1 MTTTSSTTNTAA
13 STIPTSLLNGGSTKS
28 DKTTEASDRFKL
40 LVTQMQN
47 QDPLNPMDNA
57 QVTSQMA
64 QINTVTGIEKLNTTV
79 TGLNSSMASAQLMQS
94 VGMVGHTVLLEGNK
108 LAVNDKRVG
117 TGGVELTSD
126 ASNVK
131 VEILS
136 ASGATLDTLDLG
148 AAKAG
153 QHGFEWTVPE
163 NIATNGLQ
171 FKVTATSGTTTISST
186 PLMTDMVDAV
196 SSKDGGLNLQLR
208 LSGDTAY
215 SKVKALS

>member
-1 MTTTSSTTNTAA
+1 MVTATNTTTNGIPNNLLNNNTA
-13 STIPTSLLNGGSTKS
+13 KS
-28 DKTTEASDRFKL
+28 DKTTEASDRFLKL

-64 QINTVTGIEKLNTTV
+64 QINTVTGIDKLNNTV
-79 TGLNSSMASAQLMQS
+79 AGLNTSMASAQLMQS
-94 VGMVGHTVLLEGNK
+94 VNMVGRSVLLEGNK
-108 LAVNDKRVG
+108 LAVDDKRVA
-117 TGGVELTSD
+117 TGGLELTSD

-136 ASGATLDTLDLG
+136 STGATLDTLNLG

-153 QHGFEWTVPE
+153 QHGFNWTVPE
-163 NIATNGLQ
+163 NIATSGLQ
-171 FKVTATSGTTTISST
+171 FKVTATSGST
-186 PLMTDMVDAV
+186 AITSKPIMTDLVDAV
-196 SSKDGGLNLQLR
+196 SMKDGALNVQLR

-215 SKVKALS
+215 SKIQALS

>member
-1 MTTTSSTTNTAA
+1 MVTTTNT
-13 STIPTSLLNGGSTKS
+13 TNGIPNNLLNNNTAKS
-28 DKTTEASDRFKL
+28 DKTTEASDRFLKL

-64 QINTVTGIEKLNTTV
+64 QINTVTGIDKLNNTV
-79 TGLNSSMASAQLMQS
+79 AGLNSSMASAQLMQS
-94 VGMVGHTVLLEGNK
+94 VTMVGRTVLLEGNK
-108 LAVNDKRVG
+108 LAVDDKRVA

-136 ASGATLDTLDLG
+136 STGATLDTLNLG

-153 QHGFEWTVPE
+153 QHGFNWTVPE
-163 NIATNGLQ
+163 NIATSGLQ
-171 FKVTATSGTTTISST
+171 FKVTATSGSST
-186 PLMTDMVDAV
+186 ITSKPIMTDMVDAV
-196 SSKDGGLNLQLR
+196 SMKDGALNVQLR

-215 SKVKALS
+215 NKIQAVS

>member
-1 MTTTSSTTNTAA
+1 MVTTTNT
-13 STIPTSLLNGGSTKS
+13 TNGIPNNLLNNNTAKS
-28 DKTTEASDRFKL
+28 DKTTEASDRFLKL

-64 QINTVTGIEKLNTTV
+64 QINTVTGIDKLNNTV
-79 TGLNSSMASAQLMQS
+79 AGLNTSMTSAQLMQG
-94 VGMVGHTVLLEGNK
+94 VGMVGRTVLLEGNK
-108 LAVNDKRVG
+108 LAVDDKRVA
-117 TGGVELTSD
+117 TGGLELTSD

-136 ASGATLDTLDLG
+136 SSGATLDTLNLG

-153 QHGFEWTVPE
+153 QHGFNWTVPE
-163 NIATNGLQ
+163 SLATSGLQ
-171 FKVTATSGTTTISST
+171 FKVTATSGGTTITSK
-186 PLMTDMVDAV
+186 PIMTDLVDAV
-196 SSKDGGLNLQLR
+196 SMKDGALNVQLR

-215 SKVKALS
+215 NKIQAVS

>member
-1 MTTTSSTTNTAA
+1 MVTTTNT
-13 STIPTSLLNGGSTKS
+13 TNGIPNNLLNNNTAKS
-28 DKTTEASDRFKL
+28 DKTTEASDRFLKL

-64 QINTVTGIEKLNTTV
+64 QINTVTGIDKLNNTV
-79 TGLNSSMASAQLMQS
+79 AGLNSSMASAQLMQS
-94 VGMVGHTVLLEGNK
+94 VTMVGRTVLLEGNK
-108 LAVNDKRVG
+108 LAVDDKRVA

-136 ASGATLDTLDLG
+136 STGATLDTLNLG

-153 QHGFEWTVPE
+153 QHGFNWTVPE
-163 NIATNGLQ
+163 NIATSGLQ
-171 FKVTATSGTTTISST
+171 FKVTATSGSSAIT
-186 PLMTDMVDAV
+186 SKPIMTDLVDAV
-196 SSKDGGLNLQLR
+196 SMKDGALNVQLR

-215 SKVKALS
+215 SKIKALS

>member
-1 MTTTSSTTNTAA
+1 MVTTTNT
-13 STIPTSLLNGGSTKS
+13 TNGIPNNLLNNNTAKS
-28 DKTTEASDRFKL
+28 DKTTEASDRFLKL

-64 QINTVTGIEKLNTTV
+64 QINTVTGIDKLNNTV
-79 TGLNSSMASAQLMQS
+79 AGLNSSMASAQLMQS
-94 VGMVGHTVLLEGNK
+94 VTMVGRTVLLEGNK
-108 LAVNDKRVG
+108 LAVDDKRVA

-136 ASGATLDTLDLG
+136 STGATLDTLNLG

-153 QHGFEWTVPE
+153 QHGFNWTVPE
-163 NIATNGLQ
+163 NIATSGLQ
-171 FKVTATSGTTTISST
+171 FKVTATSGSSAIT
-186 PLMTDMVDAV
+186 SKPIMTDMVDAV
-196 SSKDGGLNLQLR
+196 SMKDGALNVQLR

-215 SKVKALS
+215 SKIKALS

>member
-1 MTTTSSTTNTAA
+1 MVTATNTTNG
-13 STIPTSLLNGGSTKS
+13 IPNNLLNNTTTKS
-28 DKTTEASDRFKL
+28 DKTTEASDRFLKL

-64 QINTVTGIEKLNTTV
+64 QINTVTGIDKLNNTV
-79 TGLNSSMASAQLMQS
+79 AGLNTSMTSAQLMQG
-94 VGMVGHTVLLEGNK
+94 VGMVGRTVLLEGNK
-108 LAVNDKRVG
+108 LAVDDKRQA

-136 ASGATLDTLDLG
+136 ASGATLDTLNLG

-153 QHGFEWTVPE
+153 QHGFNWTVPE
-163 NIATNGLQ
+163 SIATSGLQ
-171 FKVTATSGTTTISST
+171 FKVTATSGSTTITSK
-186 PLMTDMVDAV
+186 PIMTDLVDAV
-196 SSKDGGLNLQLR
+196 SMKDGALNVQLR

-215 SKVKALS
+215 NKIQAVS

>member
-1 MTTTSSTTNTAA
+1 MVTATNTTTNGIPNNLLNNNTA
-13 STIPTSLLNGGSTKS
+13 KS
-28 DKTTEASDRFKL
+28 DKTTEASDRFLKL

-64 QINTVTGIEKLNTTV
+64 QINTVTGIDKLNNTV
-79 TGLNSSMASAQLMQS
+79 AGLNTSMASAQLMQS
-94 VGMVGHTVLLEGNK
+94 VTMVGRTVLLEGNK
-108 LAVNDKRVG
+108 LAVDDQRVA

-136 ASGATLDTLDLG
+136 STGATLDTLNLG

-153 QHGFEWTVPE
+153 QHGFNWTVPE
-163 NIATNGLQ
+163 NIATSGLQ
-171 FKVTATSGTTTISST
+171 FKVTATSGSTTITSK
-186 PLMTDMVDAV
+186 PIMTDLVDAV
-196 SSKDGGLNLQLR
+196 SMKDGALNVQLR

-215 SKVKALS
+215 SKIQALS